1 MTKYNDEI
9 VNELIK
15 YIKAGNYI
23 KTACEAVGI
32 DESTFYKWGK
42 RAEKKEEPYFQFFQS
57 IKRAESEAIIRN
69 VITIQNAAK
78 RNWTAAAWFLERKDY
93 ERWGRKE
100 LVGGI
105 PDKPIQIDLSGLST
119 EEIRAL
125 AYEHKLKDKST
136 AKKSNKK
143 SGKAGAGKA

>member
-1 MTKYNDEI
+1 MKYKPEL
-9 VNELIK
+9 VEQLIK
-15 YIKAGNYI
+15 YIKAGNYVQ
-23 KTACEAVGI
+23 TACDAVGI
-32 DESTFYKWGK
+32 SKETFYTWRK
-42 RAEKKEEPYFQFFQS
+42 EKPDFS
-57 IKRAESEAIIRN
+57 DAIKKAESEAIIRN

-78 RNWTAAAWFLERKDY
+78 RKWQAAAWFLERKDY
-93 ERWGRKE
+93 ERWGKKE

-136 AKKSNKK
+136 GKKRDTKT
-143 SGKAGAGKA
+143 GKAGAGKA

>member
-1 MTKYNDEI
+1 MKYKPEL
-9 VNELIK
+9 VEQLIK

-69 VITIQNAAK
+69 VITIQSAAK
-78 RNWTAAAWFLERKDY
+78 RKWQAAAWFLERKDY

-105 PDKPIQIDLSGLST
+105 PDKPMQIDLSGLST

-125 AYEHKLKDKST
+125 AYERKINKSAKDNSR
-136 AKKSNKK
+136 AKRGNKK
-143 SGKAGAGKA
+143 GSKN

>member
-1 MTKYNDEI
+1 MKTKLTP
-9 VNELIK
+9 ELQEQIIK
-15 YIKAGNYI
+15 IIKAGNYI

-42 RAEKKEEPYFQFFQS
+42 RAGKKEEPYFQFFQS
-57 IKRAESEAIIRN
+57 VKRAESEAIIRN

-78 RNWTAAAWFLERKDY
+78 KSWQAAAWFLERKDY

-105 PDKPIQIDLSGLST
+105 EDKPIKAEFI
-119 EEIRAL
+119 IRKNA
-125 AYEHKLKDKST
+125 DD
-136 AKKSNKK
+136 
-143 SGKAGAGKA
+143 